1 MEKKLDE
8 IKEHIYE
15 IKLDLR
21 EHMARTEIAEKHLK
35 LLENEFE
42 PVRKA
47 YNGAKWASGTIIIL
61 GAVVTSLV
69 KLGVIK

>member
-35 LLENEFE
+35 LL
-42 PVRKA
+42 
-47 YNGAKWASGTIIIL
+47 G
-61 GAVVTSLV
+61 SL
-69 KLGVIK
+69 KNPELLRSKINQG